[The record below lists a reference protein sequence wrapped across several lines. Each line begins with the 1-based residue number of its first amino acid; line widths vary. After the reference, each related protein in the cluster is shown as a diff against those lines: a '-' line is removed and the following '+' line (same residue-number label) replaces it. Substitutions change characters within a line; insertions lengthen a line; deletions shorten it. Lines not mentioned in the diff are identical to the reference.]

1 MKIWINWS
9 ESNSQ
14 IYFYIVPK
22 KIEKFTG
29 SNTFL
34 LVFGRRTVDYRE
46 DWKVKII
53 MKTHNNINM
62 NKYTWHIIT
71 RLHNK
76 NTWLQFMTHNHSLAQ
91 QEHMTTVYDT

>member
-14 IYFYIVPK
+14 IYFYIFPK

-29 SNTFL
+29 LNTFL

-62 NKYTWHIIT
+62 NKYTW
-71 RLHNK
+71 
-76 NTWLQFMTHNHSLAQ
+76 LQFMTHNHSLAQ